1 MSDSQLSLKRI
12 AELAR
17 LDLSDEEI
25 STFEGQLTHIL
36 EHIDTLKSIDVD
48 GVEPS
53 AHPTPV
59 FDVLRPDE
67 SRPGLSPEAFL
78 QNAPDQAQGQIR
90 VPKVVDAG

>member
-1 MSDSQLSLKRI
+1 MSHPVSLTRV

-17 LDLSDEEI
+17 LDLTGDELE
-25 STFEGQLTHIL
+25 TYEAQLGHIL

-59 FDVLRPDE
+59 YDVLRPDE
-67 SRPGLSPEAFL
+67 SRPGLPPEALL
-78 QNAPDQAQGQIR
+78 QNAPDQAQGQLR